1 MCPPSDLAI
10 PDAFAAAPPAV
21 ATASGERWC
30 ECPDCGLFLTLPALA
45 PHDVAYCPRCDA
57 VLQRGRSDSIG
68 RPLVMVVTGLLLLL
82 IASQTSFIELS
93 ISGLGRDS
101 TVFTGP
107 VALEQQGMWELAVVV
122 LVTTVLAPL
131 LRMLA
136 ILWVLIGIRLPRLD
150 MTAQGL
156 LSPNHLSRV
165 FRFAEVLRPWSMVE
179 VFLLGVFVAYTRL
192 IALAQV
198 EVGHA
203 VYAMAALMLALAA
216 VDACMDREAVWQ
228 ALDRREGRNTT
239 FAKLPPG
246 PMAGCD
252 ICGQVS
258 LAGTPHCAR
267 CGARLHIRKPSSI
280 MRTWALLL
288 AAACLYIPANILPV
302 LTLIRLGRGQPS
314 TIVGGAE
321 ELLRGGMWPLAL
333 LVFVASIMVPVLK
346 LVSLTIMLVTVHR
359 GSAARLQERTVLYR
373 IVDAIGRWSMI
384 DVFMISILTA
394 LVRMGNL
401 ASVYPGPGALAFCAV
416 VILTILAAT
425 SFDPRIMWDAA
436 GERHE

>member
-30 ECPDCGLFLTLPALA
+30 ECPDCGLFLTLPTLA
-45 PHDVAYCPRCDA
+45 PHDVAFCPRCDA

-246 PMAGCD
+246 PMVGCD

-258 LAGTPHCAR
+258 PAGTPHCAR